1 MDRRNFFKIAAA
13 GAAAEGLPANAQATR
28 GSKPVLMKAGHQ
40 QGHSADLLRALAAF
54 GVNHIC
60 SGLPALRMDE
70 NWTVDGL
77 TRLRKHVESFR
88 HPARYGASA
97 HGVGS

>member
-1 MDRRNFFKIAAA
+1 MYRRNFFRIASA
-13 GAAAEGLPANAQATR
+13 GAAAEVLRGQPAKTRNA
-28 GSKPVLMKAGHQ
+28 KPVLMKAGTQ

-77 TRLRKHVESFR
+77 TRLRQHVESFR

-97 HGVGS
+97 HGFG